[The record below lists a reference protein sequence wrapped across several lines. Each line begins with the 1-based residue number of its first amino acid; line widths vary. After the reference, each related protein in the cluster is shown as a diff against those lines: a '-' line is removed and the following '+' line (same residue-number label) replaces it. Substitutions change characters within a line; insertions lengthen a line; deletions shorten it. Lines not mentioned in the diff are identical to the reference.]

1 MSLVGNF
8 TSNYDHSV
16 DTQGPGILSHRR
28 RNSEV
33 EQTYNPFH
41 HHHTANDDDAEAI
54 SEGKLGSSS
63 SSDDEGAERIR
74 DLARQLTRDSARS
87 YGGVNPFNAE
97 PDSALDPSSENFRPR
112 AWTKAMFQL
121 QSSND
126 RFLGRTAGV
135 AFRNLSAHGFGAA
148 TDYQKSVGN
157 VFFEAVGIAR
167 KWMGVGQRRID
178 ILRNFDG
185 LIKPGEMLV
194 VLGPPGSGCSTFL
207 KTIAGETHGFNVD
220 KDSYINYQGISFEQ
234 MHRHF
239 RGEAICR
246 CSPS

>member
-1 MSLVGNF
+1 
-8 TSNYDHSV
+8 
-16 DTQGPGILSHRR
+16 
-28 RNSEV
+28 
-33 EQTYNPFH
+33 
-41 HHHTANDDDAEAI
+41 
-54 SEGKLGSSS
+54 
-63 SSDDEGAERIR
+63 
-74 DLARQLTRDSARS
+74 
-87 YGGVNPFNAE
+87 
-97 PDSALDPSSENFRPR
+97 
-112 AWTKAMFQL
+112 MFQL